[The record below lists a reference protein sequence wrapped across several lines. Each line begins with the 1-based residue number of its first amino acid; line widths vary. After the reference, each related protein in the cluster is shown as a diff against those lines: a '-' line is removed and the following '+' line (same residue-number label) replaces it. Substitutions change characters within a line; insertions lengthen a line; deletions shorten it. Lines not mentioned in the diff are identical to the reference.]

1 MCLSHWILFLRDYAL
16 LIFAFPELCL
26 VPPKCLLMNI
36 WRNGDQSLIGTVF
49 SLCWKHVPSLS
60 DDTHVCACMPTYA
73 PPLGIFHVHPS
84 FLYIGAWIA
93 NCLILWKI
101 GFCIEKECRFLIGRD
116 KGKGPNLLS
125 HWNKI
130 RSIYPKNRI

>member
-1 MCLSHWILFLRDYAL
+1 MSLPLDFVLEGLCFTHLCIPRTVLSA
-16 LIFAFPELCL
+16 PQMS
-26 VPPKCLLMNI
+26 LMNI
-36 WRNGDQSLIGTVF
+36 WRNGDQSLIGKVF
-49 SLCWKHVPSLS
+49 SLCWKHVPSL
-60 DDTHVCACMPTYA
+60 VCACMPTYA

-130 RSIYPKNRI
+130 RSIYPKIRI